1 MKRNIEL
8 SAGAAAVLVAVAGLA
23 ASLAAED
30 VRIRLGRTTV
40 RSVAPLYLPDNT
52 PSDRYQA
59 AYVWDGANTETC
71 VLVLRDLQTEQIAL
85 TAVNA
90 ESCRR

>member
-1 MKRNIEL
+1 MPTLNQTVVVAGVVLL
-8 SAGAAAVLVAVAGLA
+8 SAAVSVVAQ
-23 ASLAAED
+23 E
-30 VRIRLGRTTV
+30 VRLRLGRTTV

-59 AYVWDGANTETC
+59 AYVWDGANTATC
-71 VLVLRDLQTEQIAL
+71 VMVIRDVRTEQIAMA
-85 TAVNA
+85 AVDA